1 MKGEISNWDDF
12 EKELNITDE
21 QEIEIQL
28 EMDIIKATIEARKK
42 SNLSQRQLSQKAG
55 IKQPVIA
62 RIESRRRS
70 PQISTLLKM
79 LHPMGY
85 TLKVVPIEKKKWWC
99 IIYYKIKDNLWRI
112 KISKND
118 NKILTN
124 EK

>member
-12 EKELNITDE
+12 EKELNITEE
-21 QEIEIQL
+21 QETEIQL

-42 SNLSQRQLSQKAG
+42 SNLSQRQLSQKAE

-85 TLKVVPIEKKKWWC
+85 TLKVVPIEKKK
-99 IIYYKIKDNLWRI
+99 
-112 KISKND
+112 
-118 NKILTN
+118 
-124 EK
+124 

>member
-12 EKELNITDE
+12 EKELNITEE
-21 QEIEIQL
+21 QETEIQL

-99 IIYYKIKDNLWRI
+99 IIYYKIKGNLWRI

>member
-12 EKELNITDE
+12 EKELNITEE
-21 QEIEIQL
+21 QETEIQL

-85 TLKVVPIEKKKWWC
+85 TLKVVPIEKKK
-99 IIYYKIKDNLWRI
+99 
-112 KISKND
+112 
-118 NKILTN
+118 
-124 EK
+124 